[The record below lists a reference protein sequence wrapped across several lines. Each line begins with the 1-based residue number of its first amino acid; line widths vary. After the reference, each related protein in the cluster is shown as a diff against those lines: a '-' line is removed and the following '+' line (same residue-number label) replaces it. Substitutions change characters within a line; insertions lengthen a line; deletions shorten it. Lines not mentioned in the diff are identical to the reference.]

1 MKLQKLY
8 KDNLFHNIIKPKEII
23 VIKMNNKKVCI
34 VVPCYNEAKRIDIN
48 YFRKLSKIPN
58 TEWIFVDD
66 GSTDSTLKVLHKLGD
81 RNNISS
87 IRLKSNVGKSK
98 AIAQGILQ
106 IFNNINDIGWIGFL
120 DADGAFTISDI
131 QNFVQMTQSLKY
143 YDAIYSSRVKMA
155 GRNIHRNN
163 KRHITARIITTFFG
177 MNWTD
182 IPYDTQSGFKLYR
195 YTPRLKLLFIENFRT
210 KWFFDIE
217 LHLRYMNLKAS
228 TFSVWEEPVTTWID
242 IPGSKINFREGFR
255 IFTEICY
262 ITNLLYSQR
271 KTSRASYK
279 SKLI

>member
-1 MKLQKLY
+1 
-8 KDNLFHNIIKPKEII
+8 
-23 VIKMNNKKVCI
+23 MNNKKVCI

-58 TEWIFVDD
+58 TEWFFVDD
-66 GSTDSTLKVLHKLGD
+66 GSTDSTLKVLHKLED
-81 RNNISS
+81 RKNISS
-87 IRLKSNVGKSK
+87 ICLKSNVGKSN

-106 IFNNINDIGWIGFL
+106 IFNNVNDIGWIGFL

-131 QNFVQMTQSLKY
+131 QNFIQMTQSLKY

-163 KRHITARIITTFFG
+163 KRHITARLIITFFG

-195 YTPRLKLLFIENFRT
+195 NTPRLKLLFTENFRT

-228 TFSVWEEPVTTWID
+228 MFRVWEEPVTTWID

-255 IFTEICY
+255 IFSEICY
-262 ITNLLYSQR
+262 ITNLLYGQR
-271 KTSRASYK
+271 K
-279 SKLI
+279 KLLEPAISQN